1 MLSSRR
7 KYLDIFNI
15 EHIMVHEETTI
26 ITVFIY
32 VI

>member
-1 MLSSRR
+1 MLPSRR

-15 EHIMVHEETTI
+15 EHVLHGETTI
-26 ITVFIY
+26 IAVFIY